1 MSKIVKEFTI
11 LSSNYND
18 FYNFLDITIPR
29 TEFTKWLEINHEIL
43 NLTAYSSTW
52 SSSIN
57 DCIRIWI
64 YDKETSLNEYDILQ
78 KNKFLNEHN
87 LLVELNLTISDV
99 FNLMK
104 EKINETCNSCM
115 VGINQEKKSIEIS
128 FYTNKENALLIFK
141 TAKSIYT
148 KHYLG
153 IECLKKGCYK
163 IYISKNKDIEIFN
176 IDKPKIIGKVKSPN
190 KKIELTLEEIAK
202 KFNVDVKDLKII

>member
-115 VGINQEKKSIEIS
+115 VGINQEKKL
-128 FYTNKENALLIFK
+128 YR
-141 TAKSIYT
+141 
-148 KHYLG
+148 
-153 IECLKKGCYK
+153 
-163 IYISKNKDIEIFN
+163 
-176 IDKPKIIGKVKSPN
+176 
-190 KKIELTLEEIAK
+190 
-202 KFNVDVKDLKII
+202 